1 MFKVKEKYNIA
12 IIGATGIVGESLL
25 NILHSRKFP
34 VDKIVAIA
42 SSRSAGSKVKYGDTL
57 IEVVA
62 IDNYSFE
69 NIDIA
74 FFSAGSCLLYTSD
87 AADE

>member
-25 NILHSRKFP
+25 NILYSRKFP

-42 SSRSAGSKVKYGDTL
+42 SSRSAGSKVKSVSYTHLTL
-57 IEVVA
+57 P
-62 IDNYSFE
+62 
-69 NIDIA
+69 
-74 FFSAGSCLLYTSD
+74 TT
-87 AADE
+87 